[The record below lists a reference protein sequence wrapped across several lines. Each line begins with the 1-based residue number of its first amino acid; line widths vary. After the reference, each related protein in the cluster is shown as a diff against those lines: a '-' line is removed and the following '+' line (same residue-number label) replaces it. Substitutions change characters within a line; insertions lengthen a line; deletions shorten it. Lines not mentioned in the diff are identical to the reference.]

1 MKLRS
6 GNLSVAVERP
16 KKGRV
21 EKKKKKEESEK
32 TEEDRTLDRMVRY
45 FMVKRSERGQL
56 RQLIAQSR

>member
-21 EKKKKKEESEK
+21 EKKKKEESEK

>member
-21 EKKKKKEESEK
+21 EKKKKEESEK
-32 TEEDRTLDRMVRY
+32 TEEDRTFDRMVRY